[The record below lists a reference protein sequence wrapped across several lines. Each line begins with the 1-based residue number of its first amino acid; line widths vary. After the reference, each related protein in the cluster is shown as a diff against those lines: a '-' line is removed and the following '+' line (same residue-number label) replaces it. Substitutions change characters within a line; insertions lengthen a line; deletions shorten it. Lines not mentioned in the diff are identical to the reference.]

1 MPDDREPEFGERSE
15 SSGLRLRFSSLLV
28 FAAVVLPAVVAL
40 RSSMAT
46 IDLAYQIRA
55 GETML
60 DSGRVLETELFTF
73 TARGRP
79 WLNQQWGS
87 QIVLAS
93 IFRAG
98 SWELIAIMRAA
109 VVGASFWLLYLA
121 CRARGA
127 GIRQSAW
134 LCLGALLVSIYA
146 FHPRPQLLAFLL
158 FALTLA
164 IVAARDRHASYL
176 WLIPPITLIWA
187 NVHGSFP
194 LATVLLV
201 LAWIEDRRNGRPWE
215 RTTILA
221 AIASVAAATINPYG
235 LEVWRYVVAL
245 STNPEVRETIDEWQP
260 PSVTTADGLLFF
272 ASAVAV
278 AAIAARNHRRL
289 GWPRLIGLLIFFVL
303 GVTAIRGVIWWALA
317 APVLIADLF
326 PATPERRDEPRSL
339 NTVLAASIVLVGLV
353 FLPWFRPTF
362 TSSANSASAADG
374 LLSYAPNE
382 YSARV
387 VASAEPGTRL
397 FVSQLWASWFEIA
410 APEYPVMVDP
420 RIELFSS
427 EIWDDYD
434 DISRASTNWEVIVD
448 RWGIDV
454 LVLSRRQQSA
464 LIAVVDGAPGWK
476 AAFEDADGALLV
488 REE

>member
-1 MPDDREPEFGERSE
+1 
-15 SSGLRLRFSSLLV
+15 
-28 FAAVVLPAVVAL
+28 
-40 RSSMAT
+40 MAT

-55 GETML
+55 GEIML
-60 DSGRVLETELFTF
+60 DTGRVLETELFTF
-73 TARGRP
+73 TARGQP

-98 SWELIAIMRAA
+98 GWELLAIVRAA
-109 VVGASFWLLYLA
+109 VVAASFWLLYLA

-158 FALTLA
+158 FASTLA
-164 IVAARDRHASYL
+164 IVAARDRHPSYL

-201 LAWIEDRRNGRPWE
+201 LAWIEDRREGRHWE

-221 AIASVAAATINPYG
+221 AIASVAGATINPYG

-245 STNPEVRETIDEWQP
+245 STNPEVRETIGEWQP
-260 PSVTTADGLLFF
+260 PSVTTADGFLFY

-278 AAIAARNHRRL
+278 VAIAARNHRRL

-326 PATPERRDEPRSL
+326 PAAPERRDESPL
-339 NTVLAASIVLVGLV
+339 INTVLAASIVLVGIV

-362 TSSANSASAADG
+362 ASSANSASADG
-374 LLSYAPNE
+374 LLSYAPNA
-382 YSARV
+382 YSTRV
-387 VASAEPGTRL
+387 VEAAEPGTRL
-397 FVSQLWASWFEIA
+397 FVSQLWASWFELV
-410 APEYPVMVDP
+410 APDYPVMVDP

-434 DISRASTNWEVIVD
+434 DVSRGTTDWEVIVD
-448 RWGIDV
+448 RWEIDV

-464 LIAVVDGAPGWK
+464 LIAVVDRAPGWHSVY
-476 AAFEDADGALLV
+476 EDADGALLV